1 MTQTNTKRA
10 LATNDTPFY
19 CAVTTVRYAKCLSM
33 ERSAERQE
41 RAGVRLLDV
50 VAAAGHELEVLRG
63 VVQHHA
69 VGAMRRLRKG
79 RQAQRAH

>member
-1 MTQTNTKRA
+1 
-10 LATNDTPFY
+10 
-19 CAVTTVRYAKCLSM
+19 
-33 ERSAERQE
+33 
-41 RAGVRLLDV
+41 VRLLDV

>member
-19 CAVTTVRYAKCLSM
+19 CGVTTVRYAKCLSM
-33 ERSAERQE
+33 ERSAE